1 MTPLSVRL
9 LLHLRCCA
17 PFLVAGCGAERPI
30 QPAPPPGTHAG
41 YYVTPSG
48 SAGGS
53 GSATSPWDLATGLAG
68 GGGKVQPGDTVWLRG
83 GTYRGQ
89 FTDNLNGSSGNFI
102 VVRQYPGE
110 RATID
115 GSLKVLG
122 SYAIMQ
128 GFEVMSSA
136 TTTTGPAG
144 IYHQ

>member
-9 LLHLRCCA
+9 LLHLRSCA

-68 GGGKVQPGDTVWLRG
+68 GGGRVQPGDTIWLRG

-89 FTDNLNGSSGNFI
+89 FINYLNGTAASLI

-110 RATID
+110 RATVD
-115 GSLKVLG
+115 GNLVLAG
-122 SYAIMQ
+122 SYVAVWGLEI
-128 GFEVMSSA
+128 MSSNPLGA
-136 TTTTGPAG
+136 TK
-144 IYHQ
+144 